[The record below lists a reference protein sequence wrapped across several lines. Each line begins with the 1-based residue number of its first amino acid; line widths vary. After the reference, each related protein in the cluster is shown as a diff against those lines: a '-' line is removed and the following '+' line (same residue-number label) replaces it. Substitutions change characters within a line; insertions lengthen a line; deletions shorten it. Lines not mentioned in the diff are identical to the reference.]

1 MTMTLKKAPTRCIQ
15 TSLYR
20 KRRLRRCLP
29 TPHQFISLLFLVVQV
44 FPWCDFDPAGRSER
58 HSSFVVHAVVVTSS
72 EQPDSITDENKNETA
87 LKPNLSAHSSK
98 LTMSQILAKAG
109 KRAMGGGF
117 SGAVA
122 GVVQVLALMWLRTI
136 TNYQYRYGTTFHQA
150 LQILLKSGGV
160 GRLYRGLSFALVQA
174 PVAKFAGVAAN
185 EGVLSFLGNFNE
197 TKLWGPGLTTMVSSI
212 IFGLVRIVL
221 MPIDTMKTV
230 LQVDSTEGFQNLVR
244 CLKKGNFAVLYE
256 GAIAVAVM
264 SVASYYPW
272 FLTYNMMTTATWIER
287 VIPSVLLRNAFVGFV
302 ASIASDIVANV
313 FRVVKTMKQ
322 VSGSKSTSSYSGII
336 RKILAADG
344 WKGLFGRGLRTRL
357 ATNALQ
363 SILFT
368 IVWRG
373 IEDSLKATRNHIE
386 KEGQ

>member
-1 MTMTLKKAPTRCIQ
+1 MGQPFT
-15 TSLYR
+15 
-20 KRRLRRCLP
+20 KR
-29 TPHQFISLLFLVVQV
+29 F
-44 FPWCDFDPAGRSER
+44 
-58 HSSFVVHAVVVTSS
+58 
-72 EQPDSITDENKNETA
+72 K
-87 LKPNLSAHSSK
+87 
-98 LTMSQILAKAG
+98 
-109 KRAMGGGF
+109 
-117 SGAVA
+117 
-122 GVVQVLALMWLRTI
+122 
-136 TNYQYRYGTTFHQA
+136 
-150 LQILLKSGGV
+150 LLKSGGV